1 MFFNKLCLFFLFCKK
16 ITTTVIILHSEAYI
30 QKTGKVPRAYA
41 QGTLCNTLLCIY
53 ILYLPDA
60 ELVSWG
66 WSLHNTNGKCR
77 ITNLM
82 KPVKKQTLLIY
93 FISLFGGVKKI
104 LHFLSKF
111 QISSKVYIGFLYIF
125 FPKVY
130 PRK

>member
-1 MFFNKLCLFFLFCKK
+1 MFFNELCLFFVICKK
-16 ITTTVIILHSEAYI
+16 ITTADIFLHFAFCIL
-30 QKTGKVPRAYA
+30 KTGKVPRAYA

-93 FISLFGGVKKI
+93 FINLLGGVKKI
-104 LHFLSKF
+104 LHFLLKF
-111 QISSKVYIGFLYIF
+111 QIPSKVYIGFLYIF
-125 FPKVY
+125 FSKVY